1 MLLKWYPTEFE
12 KIHLTLQIY
21 IVKLLIKKE
30 KKKSEKEAYNMFL
43 CASSLLIFSFLITC
57 DILNETKKVSFKL
70 TVTKLDDKKTSSPLQ
85 TVMEFFLF
93 HSKANRINLYEIVQK
108 SFEPVTLTR
117 VKINLVTI

>member
-1 MLLKWYPTEFE
+1 MRR
-12 KIHLTLQIY
+12 QIAARSA
-21 IVKLLIKKE
+21 VIKKLPTSDVRKFAE
-30 KKKSEKEAYNMFL
+30 KKTHIGQEG
-43 CASSLLIFSFLITC
+43 SSMITC

>member
-21 IVKLLIKKE
+21 IHSKITLKKFR
-30 KKKSEKEAYNMFL
+30 KKEAYIIFL

-93 HSKANRINLYEIVQK
+93 HSKANHTNLYEIVQK
-108 SFEPVTLTR
+108 SFEPVTLTH

>member
-1 MLLKWYPTEFE
+1 M
-12 KIHLTLQIY
+12 
-21 IVKLLIKKE
+21 
-30 KKKSEKEAYNMFL
+30 KKKKKFRQKEAFGIFW

-117 VKINLVTI
+117 VKINLVTIWTV